1 MRRLLSIP
9 NDYIKRKFTTK
20 RAFFPKERIFPG
32 LLVINYAR
40 LFSRVVVISK
50 YEMRFRIR
58 LNVNKKGKEEEE
70 SVCVCVWN
78 ESIREVV
85 RVSPYFPINECALSR
100 TKL

>member
-1 MRRLLSIP
+1 MANEIFRTQGSFHAAFAFDSKWLHQKKVHHEASI
-9 NDYIKRKFTTK
+9 
-20 RAFFPKERIFPG
+20 FPKERIFPG

-70 SVCVCVWN
+70 SVCVCVEW
-78 ESIREVV
+78 E
-85 RVSPYFPINECALSR
+85 Y
-100 TKL
+100 